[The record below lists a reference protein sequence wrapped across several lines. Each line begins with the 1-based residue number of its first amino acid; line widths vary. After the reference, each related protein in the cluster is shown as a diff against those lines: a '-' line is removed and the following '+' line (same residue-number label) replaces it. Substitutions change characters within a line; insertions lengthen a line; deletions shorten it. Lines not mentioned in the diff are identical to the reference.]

1 MKNPQQK
8 RQKPRVLKKETGL
21 HLSWPD
27 MMSSRYKRAGSCTQ
41 SRDLQGKPVLGGGG
55 VIKAWGPAAFGRGLV
70 SEPQGLLATNLLPRL
85 RYVLEVTCPGPS
97 VVLDILTVLI
107 RLARHSLES
116 ATRVRDRRQG
126 LGKEPRWAWPC
137 PSVTHIS
144 FPPGPHR
151 CWSALGWWRLWCGNS
166 CPPAGPP
173 WGRGLPPVYT
183 ECPVLLP

>member
-1 MKNPQQK
+1 M
-8 RQKPRVLKKETGL
+8 
-21 HLSWPD
+21 
-27 MMSSRYKRAGSCTQ
+27 
-41 SRDLQGKPVLGGGG
+41 
-55 VIKAWGPAAFGRGLV
+55 

-126 LGKEPRWAWPC
+126 LGKEPRWVWPC
-137 PSVTHIS
+137 PSAAYIP

-151 CWSALGWWRLWCGNS
+151 CWSALGW
-166 CPPAGPP
+166 
-173 WGRGLPPVYT
+173 
-183 ECPVLLP
+183 